1 MNKSRMSD
9 AVQAASKVASEGAEA
24 LKRLL
29 KVIHSPEFEKA
40 VEICFQCEGLIYI
53 IGIGKS
59 GLVGQKIAATFTS
72 VGSPANY
79 IHAGDALHGDLGAIR
94 SSDVTILISKSG
106 QTKDVLN
113 IIPFLKSQKNKIIA
127 FTNELTSDLAKQ
139 ADVALPT
146 LVTSEGCPLNLAPM
160 TSSTVT
166 MTLGDAI
173 AAALIVAKDFTPA
186 SFARIHPGGMLGF
199 MLTATVSD
207 MLGPDSNR
215 VVKGS
220 SALRDAVVELVECR
234 LGGVN
239 IVDGDGKLAG
249 VLTDGDLKRIMVKDK
264 SSLLND
270 PVINVMAKNP
280 TVIKLTASAAEA
292 IEIMEN
298 RDRQLSILPVVDNDG
313 KPVGILRLHDIIRS
327 HL

>member
-1 MNKSRMSD
+1 MNKSRMFD
-9 AVQAASKVASEGAEA
+9 AVQAAAKVVSEGAQA
-24 LKRLL
+24 LERLS

-40 VEICFQCEGLIYI
+40 VEICFKCEGIIYL

-94 SSDVTILISKSG
+94 PSDVTILISKSG
-106 QTKDVLN
+106 QTKEVLD
-113 IIPFLKSQKNKIIA
+113 IIPFLKNQKNKIIA

-173 AAALIVAKDFTPA
+173 ASALIVAKDFTPA

-207 MLGPDSNR
+207 MLGPDSNP

-220 SALRDAVVELVECR
+220 IALRDAVVELVASR

-239 IVDGDGKLAG
+239 IVDEDGKLTG

-264 SSLLND
+264 SSSLND
-270 PVINVMAKNP
+270 PVESVMAKNP
-280 TVIKLTASAAEA
+280 TVVKLTASAAEA

-298 RDRQLSILPVVDNDG
+298 RDRQLSILPVVDDDG
-313 KPVGILRLHDIIRS
+313 KPVGILRLHDIIKS

>member
-9 AVQAASKVASEGAEA
+9 AVKAASTVASEGSDA
-24 LKRLL
+24 LKRLD
-29 KVIHSPEFEKA
+29 KVINSPEFEKA
-40 VEICFQCEGLIYI
+40 VEICFQCEGIIYL

-72 VGSPANY
+72 VGAPANY

-94 SSDVTILISKSG
+94 PSDVTILISKSG
-106 QTKDVLN
+106 QTKEVLN
-113 IIPFLKSQKNKIIA
+113 IIPFLKKQKNKIIA
-127 FTNELTSDLAKQ
+127 FTNEIKSDLAKQ

-146 LVTSEGCPLNLAPM
+146 LVASEGCPLNLAPM

-199 MLTATVSD
+199 MLTAAVSD
-207 MLGPDSNR
+207 MLGSGSNP
-215 VVKGS
+215 VVKS
-220 SALRDAVVELVECR
+220 SSPLRNAVVELVESR

-239 IVDGDGKLAG
+239 IVGGDGKLVG
-249 VLTDGDLKRIMVKDK
+249 VLTDGDMKRIMIDDKD
-264 SSLLND
+264 SLLDD
-270 PVINVMAKNP
+270 PVENVMAKNP
-280 TVIKLTASAAEA
+280 TVIKLNASAADA

-298 RDRQLSILPVVDNDG
+298 RENQLSILPVVDDDG
-313 KPVGILRLHDIIRS
+313 KPVGILRLHDIIKS
-327 HL
+327 YL

>member
-1 MNKSRMSD
+1 MSD
-9 AVQAASKVASEGAEA
+9 AVKAASTVARQGADA
-24 LKRLL
+24 LKRLD
-29 KVIHSPEFEKA
+29 KVINSPQFEQA
-40 VEICFQCEGLIYI
+40 VEICFECKGIIYL

-94 SSDVTILISKSG
+94 PSDVTILISKSG
-106 QTKDVLN
+106 QTKEVLN
-113 IIPFLKSQKNKIIA
+113 IIPFLKKQKNKIIA
-127 FTNELTSDLAKQ
+127 FTNELSSGLAEQ
-139 ADVALPT
+139 ADVTLPT

-207 MLGPDSNR
+207 MIDPGKNS
-215 VVKGS
+215 VVKS
-220 SALRDAVVELVECR
+220 ISPLRNAVIELVESR

-239 IVDGDGKLAG
+239 IVDGEGKLIG
-249 VLTDGDLKRIMVKDK
+249 VLTDGDLKRIMVDGK
-264 SSLLND
+264 SNTLDD
-270 PVINVMAKNP
+270 PVETVMAKNP
-280 TVIKLTASAAEA
+280 TVIKLNASAADA

-298 RDRQLSILPVVDNDG
+298 RDNQLSILPVVDDDG
-313 KPVGILRLHDIIRS
+313 KPVGILRLHDIIKS
-327 HL
+327 YL